1 MKIME
6 NVFLVPGV
14 VANPF
19 ILVDSDG
26 LTVID
31 TGLPR
36 SSHKILD
43 YVSSLGKSAQ
53 DVKRIIITHSD
64 LDHVGSLAAL
74 HKLTGARTYASQVE
88 AGAIA
93 NGKPSRQIKPVGFSM
108 RRLMFTLLGPFM
120 KAKPFQVDELL
131 ADGQVLPIL
140 GGLLVVDTAGHT
152 PGHLS
157 FFAPGSGVLFCGDSM
172 VTDEKGIHGSRPGLT
187 WDDAKAREAER
198 KQAALGAQVV
208 CPGHGPVV
216 KEAVGKFP
224 V

>member
-14 VANPF
+14 VANLF
-19 ILVDSDG
+19 ILVDADG
-26 LTVID
+26 LTLID

-43 YVSSLGKSAQ
+43 YVASLGKSAQ

-64 LDHVGSLAAL
+64 LDHIGSLAAL

-93 NGKPSRQIKPVGFSM
+93 NGKPSRQIKPTGFSM
-108 RRLMFTLLGPFM
+108 RRLMFTLLRPFM
-120 KAKPFQVDELL
+120 KAKPFQVDEIL
-131 ADGQVLPIL
+131 ADGQLLPIL